1 MSRYKKYINALT
13 GTSNFIQTQGIKR
26 TDTDKLVNEYSKL
39 NSLKGS
45 YSDRVLLI
53 TDNFKP
59 FREFINKKKK

>member
-1 MSRYKKYINALT
+1 MSRYQKYINSLT
-13 GTSNFIQTQGIKR
+13 GISNFIQAQGIKR

-45 YSDRVLLI
+45 YSDRILMI

-59 FREFINKKKK
+59 FREFINTKK